1 MMHGY
6 GSMWGMSP
14 VWWIIPVLLQVVV
27 VLALRRRR
35 P

>member
-6 GSMWGMSP
+6 GSMWGMSIF
-14 VWWIIPVLLQVVV
+14 WWIIPVLLLVVV
-27 VLALRRRR
+27 VLALRKRS